1 MLTAIIFILVIS
13 LILALSLSLMRDTT
27 QKTTNRYLYE
37 QAQLL
42 ARSAT
47 EYAVMAAQAQ
57 DIGNCLRKID
67 MQYQNIYDIN
77 ISLHYFGNGLPAS
90 CPILANDVG
99 HKESNSSVLIDVWV
113 HLKPNIAQEENP
125 ISYLRRTLQK
135 L

>member
-1 MLTAIIFILVIS
+1 MLTAIIFILVIGV
-13 LILALSLSLMRDTT
+13 ILALTFSLMSTTT

-47 EYAVMAAQAQ
+47 EYAVMAIQAQ
-57 DIGNCLRKID
+57 NMANCLKKID
-67 MQYQNIYDIN
+67 MQYQNTYDIN
-77 ISLHYFGNGLPAS
+77 ISLHYFGNGLPAN
-90 CPILANDVG
+90 CPTLANDVG

-113 HLKPNIAQEENP
+113 HLKPNVAEDVSS
-125 ISYLRRTLQK
+125 ISYFRRTLQK